1 MVMLLRNIDQAN
13 ELCNGTRLIV
23 TTLGKHFIEAETI
36 SGMNPDTKV
45 FRPRMLLSPSDNTKF
60 PVPFER
66 RQFPLS
72 VCYAMTICKSQGQ

>member
-23 TTLGKHFIEAETI
+23 TILGKHFIEAETI

-45 FRPRMLLSPSDNTKF
+45 FRQKMLLSPSDNTKF
-60 PVPFER
+60 PVPSSEDNFLY
-66 RQFPLS
+66 QS
-72 VCYAMTICKSQGQ
+72 VTR